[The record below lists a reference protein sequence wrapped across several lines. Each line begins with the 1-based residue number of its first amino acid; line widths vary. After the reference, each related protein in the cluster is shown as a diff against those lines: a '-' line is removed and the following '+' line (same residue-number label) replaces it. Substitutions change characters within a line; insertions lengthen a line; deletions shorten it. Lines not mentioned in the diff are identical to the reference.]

1 MSFKQGVQ
9 ALRAFAFCVLTV
21 NDVPTKQ
28 TQVQKKTEVK
38 HKAGIGAE
46 LRLKLQFESDQYF
59 CDTAESGWF

>member
-21 NDVPTKQ
+21 NDVHAKQ

-38 HKAGIGAE
+38 YKAE

-59 CDTAESGWF
+59 CDIAESGWL